1 MNDLLITL
9 MKVNDPIQKI
19 RYELNHDEIAGCLG
33 DRPDLLSK
41 LHILAVINQTTSK
54 ALTIALSRLLTIE
67 QKLSDQDE
75 IIQSLNNQV
84 KSLTDQLEFT
94 R

>member
-33 DRPDLLSK
+33 DRPVLLSK
-41 LHILAVINQTTSK
+41 LHTLAVINQTTSK